1 MTCKDCI
8 HSGLCYKENDY
19 DNFPDRCG
27 EYISDKVLEE
37 RAKCEWI
44 PVSERLPEKSGK
56 YWCTFGVTNL
66 TGSDYYTTESDAK
79 KLFDDSEEYIGWQS
93 QNVIAWMPLPKPY
106 KGVNNEQ

>member
-1 MTCKDCI
+1 M
-8 HSGLCYKENDY
+8 
-19 DNFPDRCG
+19 
-27 EYISDKVLEE
+27 
-37 RAKCEWI
+37 
-44 PVSERLPEKSGK
+44 PEKSGK